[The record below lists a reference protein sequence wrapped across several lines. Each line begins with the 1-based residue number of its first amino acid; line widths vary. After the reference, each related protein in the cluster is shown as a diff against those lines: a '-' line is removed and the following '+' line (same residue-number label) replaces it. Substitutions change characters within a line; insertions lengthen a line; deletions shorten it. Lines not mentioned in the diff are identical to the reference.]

1 MSSIAKFEF
10 ESNQVRIV
18 TIEGE
23 PWFVAIDLCE
33 VLELGNVSQA
43 LSRLDA
49 DEKRDDIITN
59 DTISRKQFVVGV
71 SESGMYSLVLTS
83 RKPQAKVFKRWITHE
98 VIPSIRKTGKYEVE
112 QPIAPQVEK
121 PKLGSS
127 VDATV
132 AAINPLRHVLTSL
145 DPALVDGFILNEIGK
160 LHPELKKQINAA
172 HSLLAANTPIAEIL
186 LTPTAIGD
194 RLGLSG
200 RGINALLTHHG
211 YQIKNPNKG
220 KTEPA
225 YFPTEKGKPYSSN
238 TIATGRK
245 EDNTSY
251 QHTKWVES
259 MVETVRDLM

>member
-1 MSSIAKFEF
+1 MSILAKFEF

-18 TIEGE
+18 TIDGE
-23 PWFVAIDLCE
+23 PWFVAKDVCK
-33 VLELGNVSQA
+33 VLELDNSSQA
-43 LSRLDA
+43 ISRLDD
-49 DEKRDDIITN
+49 DEKGVTTDDTLGGKQQLV
-59 DTISRKQFVVGV
+59 TI

-83 RKPQAKVFKRWITHE
+83 RKPQAQAFKRWITKE

-112 QPIAPQVEK
+112 QPIAPQVEQ

-127 VDATV
+127 VEATV

-194 RLGLSG
+194 RLGTSA
-200 RGINALLTHHG
+200 RVINALLTANG